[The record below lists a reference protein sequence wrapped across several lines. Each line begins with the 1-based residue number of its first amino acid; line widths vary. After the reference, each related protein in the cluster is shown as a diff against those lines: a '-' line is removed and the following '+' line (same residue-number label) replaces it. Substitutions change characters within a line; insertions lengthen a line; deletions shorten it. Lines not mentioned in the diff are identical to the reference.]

1 MKMRVFFAFLVVG
14 VAMLG
19 PGWATETAQ
28 GASAQQ
34 NTAIRLVA
42 PSACPPGGCAAGQRL
57 SYQLEFELGAY
68 DASRSDTNVKV
79 CVYIPSSW
87 YDASAVM
94 LDSAGGI
101 TGIPYN
107 NVLATVGCP
116 QDLVPP
122 TGYTLAAAGE
132 AVFNN
137 VFVFHDSLNFSFRI
151 SSTATAPGSVLMRV
165 FELTST
171 GWVRT
176 AQVFTPQMTP
186 VPPAA
191 TLYVASDAAS
201 CAGFPCYLNSSDD
214 LPGGIGTGLKDA
226 VDTAPTGARIVV
238 LGTVAIKGNT
248 VQVNRQVSIE
258 GSGEATLTSSGGCS
272 NPMLEFSAGG
282 ALRGLNLNDGS
293 CTAPDRTLVSVN
305 SPADVI
311 IESNDLTGGGD
322 AIRVVNNTGNLTVRY
337 NHIQGNSGYAL
348 YWGDNAPGGGLM
360 MVANNV
366 MRNRSGDPVECSAGG
381 AAVAANRR
389 IDHNY
394 WGGASAPASTSTHC
408 VVGAG
413 KQLGAPI
420 ALNPAGPGVLAERIT
435 VTTNKTYRFNNQIAV
450 RRSAEGG
457 DFDLYLVDHGMAV
470 PDAVPFTNSFAGSPN
485 PCSDYWDVFLADGAV
500 VSGSLEL
507 SLKYNRSSACVA
519 AIESSQYCGQTAS
532 SVKFPLWWYDPAGQ
546 ATSGWDTTGQNP
558 AGSGAGGASGQGTS
572 CNLALDEVT
581 VTLDNSGRPAL
592 TSDLGYTPFV
602 VGVIVPAT
610 FQTLASDQTVT
621 VRWTTISEA
630 DLSGFYVM
638 RSLAPNGPFDP
649 VSDLIV
655 RKGSALAGG
664 DYTFVDRGR
673 TNGVTNYYRLKIVRT
688 DNSFFYSDILAII
701 PNPATVTPTLTPTR
715 TITPRPSFTPFFRL
729 PTPTRFP
736 TLTRLP
742 ATPTR
747 SGLGGLTA
755 TPTPFLMNTSSGS
768 ATATSPGY
776 VPPGEL
782 DLTPGLTGSPN
793 PSGYP
798 PAGTS
803 LAGSGEVS
811 VTPQQTPGTLTP
823 TSPGTPVV
831 TQSRRNASDWISL
844 VLGLALS
851 GSVVLGLTWFL
862 FLRRK
867 PSE

>member
-1 MKMRVFFAFLVVG
+1 MKMRVFLVALVIC
-14 VAMLG
+14 VAMLRLG
-19 PGWATETAQ
+19 RTVEMAQ
-28 GASAQQ
+28 GAGVQQ
-34 NTAIRLVA
+34 NTMIRLVA
-42 PSACPPGGCAAGQRL
+42 PSSCPLGGCAAGQRL

-68 DASRSDTNVKV
+68 DASQVVPNVKV
-79 CVYIPSSW
+79 CVYIPSNW
-87 YDASAVM
+87 YDASTVT
-94 LDSAGGI
+94 LDPVGGI
-101 TGIPYN
+101 TGSSYN
-107 NVLATVGCP
+107 NVVSVTGCS
-116 QDLVPP
+116 QDFVPP

-137 VFVFHDSLNFSFRI
+137 VFVFHDSLGFSFRMA
-151 SSTATAPGSVLMRV
+151 STATASGSVLMRV
-165 FELTST
+165 FELTPT
-171 GWVRT
+171 GWTRT

-186 VPPAA
+186 VPPTA
-191 TLYVASDAAS
+191 TLYVASDATS
-201 CAGFPCYLNSSDD
+201 CTGSPCYLNSSDD

-226 VDTAPTGARIVV
+226 VDAAPAGARIVV
-238 LGTVAIKGNT
+238 LGTVTLKGNT
-248 VQVNRQVSIE
+248 VQINRQVSIE
-258 GSGEATLTSSGGCS
+258 GSGEATLTSSGGCN

-305 SPADVI
+305 SPVDVTL
-311 IESNDLTGGGD
+311 ESNDLTGGGD
-322 AIRVVNNTGNLTVRY
+322 AIRVVNNIGNLIVRY

-348 YWGDNAPGGGLM
+348 YWGDGAPGGGLM
-360 MVANNV
+360 MVANNII
-366 MRNRSGDPVECSAGG
+366 RNRSGDPVECSAG
-381 AAVAANRR
+381 ATAVVANRR

-394 WGGASAPASTSTHC
+394 WGGVSAPASTSTHC
-408 VVGAG
+408 VVGPG

-435 VTTNKTYRFNNQIAV
+435 VTTNKTYRFDNQIAV

-457 DFDLYLVDHGMAV
+457 DFDLYLVDHGATV
-470 PDAVPFTNSFAGSPN
+470 PDAVPFTNPFAGSPN
-485 PCSDYWDVFLADGAV
+485 PCSDYWDVFLADGAAV
-500 VSGSLEL
+500 GGALEL
-507 SLKYNRSSACVA
+507 SFKYNRSSACVA

-532 SVKFPLWWYDPAGQ
+532 SAKFPLWWYDPAGQ
-546 ATSGWDTTGQNP
+546 VTAGWDTTGQNP
-558 AGSGAGGASGQGTS
+558 AGSGAGGVSGQGTS
-572 CNLALDEVT
+572 CNLTLDEVT

-592 TSDLGYTPFV
+592 TSDLGFTPFV
-602 VGVIVPAT
+602 VGVIVPVT

-655 RKGSALAGG
+655 RKGSALGGG
-664 DYTFVDRGR
+664 DYTFIDRGR

-688 DNSFFYSDILAII
+688 DYSFFYSDILSII

-742 ATPTR
+742 STPTR
-747 SGLGGLTA
+747 SSLGGLTA
-755 TPTPFLMNTSSGS
+755 TPTPLITSFGS
-768 ATATSPGY
+768 ATATIPGY
-776 VPPGEL
+776 IGPEGT
-782 DLTPGLTGSPN
+782 DFTPGLTGSPN

-798 PAGTS
+798 PSGPS
-803 LAGSGEVS
+803 LLETQEVS
-811 VTPQQTPGTLTP
+811 ATSQRTPGTLTP
-823 TSPGTPVV
+823 TPTV
-831 TQSRRNASDWISL
+831 TSAVTRSRRNASDWISL

-851 GSVVLGLTWFL
+851 GSVVVGLTWFL

-867 PSE
+867 SAS